1 MPIMGHPGQPQHPQQ
16 RFNVPPSPGQ
26 RPLGATIP
34 GVKPGPP
41 PQNQVRPPPQQPEP
55 QAVTLAEPDA
65 PLSDS
70 NDEGFDDDD
79 IEGGAPKIP
88 SGPPQTVQ
96 STPPP
101 SESSGEKSGP
111 PPQRAGG
118 PPLGPPRGPPKNEN
132 ATSRKLS
139 SASGTGPV
147 QILAPSNN
155 PSSPPAS
162 AFPPMG
168 QPRPRVRPPPG
179 NKQHTPYRPP
189 ERPSQAPVMYSQSG
203 QPAFSQPFPQEANG
217 SDDSTAQTPLL
228 SQGLE
233 SASSS
238 VRPREGGLHK
248 RVVAND
254 NNIKKADSP
263 VNAPPSPKIHGLK
276 GPAIL
281 SVSGQKTPS
290 SATKTLKTW
299 AIRGGLAYLGYTA
312 VFNCAP
318 DSTGV
323 RGLYCKATNG
333 VGGLIK
339 PFVAPQYNAHVGPHV
354 DRYIKPVARQ
364 GHKIYIKVAD
374 PVVQGALSAAGAVY
388 KSTAKKHV
396 DSAKDQVISIL
407 PYPFKSKADSSN
419 EAEEPKEHPKP
430 FEKVSRQ
437 PIHAD
442 EPHGS
447 VDQDQ
452 HQGEEKSHLSE
463 TLEQIAEEVKET
475 LEQVEEKV
483 AEAKEAV
490 LEHLKPVVETVHHVV
505 EEAIEHVHHE
515 EESKE
520 VKHDHVVEQ
529 DSNGLGEEAHVVVDE
544 VKKGDPILDSVN
556 TFPDSM
562 KKLDDDVADAQAAE
576 EPQIETVTEAK
587 EEMEERGHWYAAPDP
602 EPVPTPEL
610 EVDPVPTA
618 NEPVAAEQE
627 IEAPEPTP
635 EATPVPVTEEI
646 VAETTPAFADI
657 PTPASKVPEAEPVP
671 VEEHV
676 ETHVEPAAEAV
687 QDTNTDTPTGDTH
700 SEPHIQE
707 EEESKAS
714 HEEQDTHPSE
724 SDDEV
729 AEEEQDSV
737 VPKELEHEGE
747 QADHRHE
754 QQAARVPE
762 AGDSTSGHDEL

>member
-1 MPIMGHPGQPQHPQQ
+1 
-16 RFNVPPSPGQ
+16 
-26 RPLGATIP
+26 
-34 GVKPGPP
+34 
-41 PQNQVRPPPQQPEP
+41 
-55 QAVTLAEPDA
+55 
-65 PLSDS
+65 
-70 NDEGFDDDD
+70 
-79 IEGGAPKIP
+79 
-88 SGPPQTVQ
+88 
-96 STPPP
+96 
-101 SESSGEKSGP
+101 
-111 PPQRAGG
+111 
-118 PPLGPPRGPPKNEN
+118 
-132 ATSRKLS
+132 
-139 SASGTGPV
+139 
-147 QILAPSNN
+147 
-155 PSSPPAS
+155 
-162 AFPPMG
+162 
-168 QPRPRVRPPPG
+168 
-179 NKQHTPYRPP
+179 
-189 ERPSQAPVMYSQSG
+189 MYSQSG

-254 NNIKKADSP
+254 SNIQKADSP
-263 VNAPPSPKIHGLK
+263 ANA
-276 GPAIL
+276 
-281 SVSGQKTPS
+281 PS
-290 SATKTLKTW
+290 SAAKTLKTW

-318 DSTGV
+318 DSSGV

-339 PFVAPQYNAHVGPHV
+339 PFVAPHYNAHVGPHV

-374 PVVQGALSAAGAVY
+374 PVVQVAFSAAGAVY

-407 PYPFKSKADSSN
+407 PYPFKSKAGSSN
-419 EAEEPKEHPKP
+419 EAGESKEHPKS

-437 PIHAD
+437 PVHAD

-452 HQGEEKSHLSE
+452 LQDEEKPHLSE
-463 TLEQIAEEVKET
+463 SLEQTAEEVKDT

-483 AEAKEAV
+483 ADAKESV
-490 LEHLKPVVETVHHVV
+490 LEYLKPVVETVRHVV
-505 EEAIEHVHHE
+505 EEVTEHMHHE

-520 VKHDHVVEQ
+520 MKHDHIVEQ
-529 DSNGLGEEAHVVVDE
+529 DSNDHAEEAHVVVDE
-544 VKKGDPILDSVN
+544 VKKGDHTLDSAN
-556 TFPDSM
+556 TAQDSM
-562 KKLDDDVADAQAAE
+562 KKLDDDVADTKATEESHIEAA
-576 EPQIETVTEAK
+576 TEAK
-587 EEMEERGHWYAAPDP
+587 EEKEESGHWYAAPGP

-610 EVDPVPTA
+610 EIDPVPTSD
-618 NEPVAAEQE
+618 ESVAAEQE
-627 IEAPEPTP
+627 VEPPEPTP

-646 VAETTPAFADI
+646 IAESTPAFADV
-657 PTPASKVPEAEPVP
+657 PTPASEVAEAEPVP

-676 ETHVEPAAEAV
+676 ETHVEPAAETV
-687 QDTNTDTPTGDTH
+687 QDTNTDTPIGDTH

-707 EEESKAS
+707 EETPKAS
-714 HEEQDTHPSE
+714 DAEQDVHPPE
-724 SDDEV
+724 PHNV
-729 AEEEQDSV
+729 VEEEKQDAV
-737 VPKELEHEGE
+737 VPKEVEHEGE

-754 QQAARVPE
+754 QQAVHVPE